1 MAKFEPYYPQEQ
13 KLEGTVFE
21 NDPDDSGGCTK
32 IGLTM
37 DDLHEYRLDVDQ
49 DGDVDVD
56 DMKKMTMEQ
65 GGMVL
70 KKLYWDFFQA
80 DKIDNQKLAEF
91 IVDSGLNQGRI
102 LIAKY
107 LQSIIGVE
115 VDGRI
120 GNKTISALNLMSP
133 TQVYLNLYSLRLK
146 RYADIVQARPS
157 QKKFYKGWMNRL
169 NAIKVV

>member
-1 MAKFEPYYPQEQ
+1 MAKFELYYPLEQ

-65 GGMVL
+65 GGLVL

-80 DKIDNQKLAEF
+80 DKITNQKLAEF

-107 LQSIIGVE
+107 LQSTLGVE
-115 VDGRI
+115 VDGHI
-120 GNKTISALNLMSP
+120 GSKTLSSLNLLSP
-133 TQVYLNLYSLRLK
+133 TQIYLNLYSLRLK

-169 NAIKVV
+169 NAIKAV